1 MKNTMRLLSGI
12 LVAGSLFVGACQDS
26 QNSKKIAEDQNEEK
40 FDTKAAEKDAQF
52 VVDVAAANYTEIEY
66 AQAALQKSGNQEI
79 KDLATTLEADH
90 RMFLSQLKA
99 YASTHNISTPD
110 SASADVQKSA
120 MDMKEDK
127 SAAEFDKKWCDELTD
142 MHEKTIKKLED
153 ASNEVSDPDLKTWIA
168 DALPKIRT
176 HRDKL
181 MECKN
186 KLK

>member
-1 MKNTMRLLSGI
+1 MKNTMRLLTGI
-12 LVAGSLFVGACQDS
+12 AVAGSLFFGACQDT

-40 FDTKAAEKDAQF
+40 FDTKAAERDAKF
-52 VVDVAAANYTEIEY
+52 VVDVSAANYNEIEY
-66 AQAALQKSGNQEI
+66 ARTALQKSNNQEV
-79 KDLATTLEADH
+79 KDIASMLESDH
-90 RMFLSQLKA
+90 RMFLSQLKD
-99 YASTHNISTPD
+99 YAANHNISTPD
-110 SASADVQKSA
+110 SATADVQKSA
-120 MDMKEDK
+120 MNMEENK
-127 SAAEFDKKWCDELTD
+127 SPAEFDKKWCDELID